1 MNNSG
6 TAFHE
11 TGAKQIG
18 AWVVWWMEAAGS
30 LLAERKVT
38 GEKGAGDEAPS
49 HSWTRV
55 CTSVWTRE

>member
-1 MNNSG
+1 
-6 TAFHE
+6 
-11 TGAKQIG
+11 
-18 AWVVWWMEAAGS
+18 MEAAGS
-30 LLAERKVT
+30 LLAKRKVT